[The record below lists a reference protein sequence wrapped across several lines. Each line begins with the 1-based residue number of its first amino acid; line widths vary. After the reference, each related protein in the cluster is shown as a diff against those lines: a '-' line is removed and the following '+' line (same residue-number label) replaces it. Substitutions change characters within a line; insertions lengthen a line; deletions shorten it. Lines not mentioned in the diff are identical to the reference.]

1 MPNAAFRDQTMW
13 IYSKSRGENDNRFL
27 INLDLS
33 SRVNLSQLGEHW
45 FIEVMQGSDSHPIA
59 STTSREEAV
68 EIQKRIFEA
77 MKAGEQAIDLD
88 MEAESKANEQ
98 KNDPKGDCAR
108 VSS

>member
-1 MPNAAFRDQTMW
+1 MW

-33 SRVNLSQLGEHW
+33 ARINLSQLGEHW

-68 EIQKRIFEA
+68 EIQRMIFDA
-77 MKAGEQAIDLD
+77 MKRGEQAIDLD
-88 MEAESKANEQ
+88 SDA
-98 KNDPKGDCAR
+98 DPKAKEQENERNSDR
-108 VSS
+108 STDKE